1 MKKFFK
7 NKIKSILTVST
18 NRTGISLDK
27 IKENFPFEFHK
38 DKVELLLNED
48 NDVIK
53 NKEKTNQTTDNFN
66 YSLIYYT
73 KKIIYYFNETINIIN
88 Y

>member
-66 YSLIYYT
+66 YSLI
-73 KKIIYYFNETINIIN
+73 N
-88 Y
+88 